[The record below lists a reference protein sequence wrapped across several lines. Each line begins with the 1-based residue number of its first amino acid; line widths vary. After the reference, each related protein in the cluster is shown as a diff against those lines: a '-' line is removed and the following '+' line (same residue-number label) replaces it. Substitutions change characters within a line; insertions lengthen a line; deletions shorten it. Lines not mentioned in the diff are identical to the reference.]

1 MDELA
6 KAYETLGVPPT
17 ISNADLQKF
26 YRELV
31 KRWHPDQFGH
41 DEEEKRVADETLR
54 GINAAYQRITQ
65 ARKVAAEEAAFEGDP
80 APEPEPQPEPDPEP
94 AAEAASTKSSGFNIW
109 GLALALVVAIVAAGI
124 AWQQKWLGN
133 GSSTLPPAETPIA
146 TVTPSAPEPPGPVI
160 AHKICLATECFVA
173 EIWHNGK
180 LVPDSQRKTVA
191 DRFGACTEEVNLTL
205 RESDWLVFNPVKNR
219 FRWNDA
225 LFFGVAGM
233 TTNKTVSF
241 VSSTKDGRWTS
252 MDNLEQI
259 SQFIKERD
267 LAGKPVQ
274 LIPQNRMWS
283 EGPGFMKFVM
293 SADWHGEPIW
303 GQGPAR
309 NIYIKFV
316 AKPVPPMQVT
326 TR

>member
-6 KAYETLGVPPT
+6 KAYETLGVPLT
-17 ISNADLQKF
+17 ISTADLQKF

-41 DEEEKRVADETLR
+41 DAEEKRVADETLR
-54 GINAAYQRITQ
+54 DINAAYQRIMQ
-65 ARKVAAEEAAFEGDP
+65 ARKVAEEQAAFEGKP
-80 APEPEPQPEPDPEP
+80 TPEPEPHSEPEP
-94 AAEAASTKSSGFNIW
+94 AYEAASTGSSSYKVW
-109 GLALALVVAIVAAGI
+109 GLALALIVVIAAAGI

-133 GSSTLPPAETPIA
+133 DASPAPEA
-146 TVTPSAPEPPGPVI
+146 SANPTAAPKPPEPPGPVI

-205 RESDWLVFNPVKNR
+205 REGDWLVFNPVKNR

-233 TTNKTVSF
+233 TTNKAVSF
-241 VSSTKDGRWTS
+241 VSSAKDGRWTS
-252 MDNLEQI
+252 MDNLEQV

-267 LAGKPVQ
+267 FQGKPVQ

-283 EGPGFMKFVM
+283 EGPGFMNFVM
-293 SADWHGEPIW
+293 STNWTGEPIW

-309 NIYIKFV
+309 NTYIKFV
-316 AKPVPPMQVT
+316 AKPVPPVQVT
-326 TR
+326 AR

>member
-6 KAYETLGVPPT
+6 KAYETLGVNAR
-17 ISNADLQKF
+17 ISTPELQKH

-31 KRWHPDQFGH
+31 KRWHPDQFSH
-41 DEEEKRVADETLR
+41 DAEEKRVADETLR
-54 GINAAYQRITQ
+54 DINAAYQRIMQ
-65 ARKVAAEEAAFEGDP
+65 ARKVAEEQAAFEGKP
-80 APEPEPQPEPDPEP
+80 TPEPEPHSEPEP
-94 AAEAASTKSSGFNIW
+94 AYEAASTGSSGYKVW
-109 GLALALVVAIVAAGI
+109 GLALALIVVIAAAGI

-133 GSSTLPPAETPIA
+133 DASPAPEASATPIA
-146 TVTPSAPEPPGPVI
+146 APKPPEPPGPVI

-205 RESDWLVFNPVKNR
+205 REGDWLVFNPVKNR

-233 TTNKTVSF
+233 TTNKAVSF
-241 VSSTKDGRWTS
+241 VSSAKDGRWTS
-252 MDNLEQI
+252 MDNLEQV

-267 LAGKPVQ
+267 FQGKPVQ

-283 EGPGFMKFVM
+283 EGPGFMNFVM
-293 SADWHGEPIW
+293 STNWTGEPIW

-309 NIYIKFV
+309 NTYIKFV
-316 AKPVPPMQVT
+316 AKPVPPVQVT
-326 TR
+326 AR